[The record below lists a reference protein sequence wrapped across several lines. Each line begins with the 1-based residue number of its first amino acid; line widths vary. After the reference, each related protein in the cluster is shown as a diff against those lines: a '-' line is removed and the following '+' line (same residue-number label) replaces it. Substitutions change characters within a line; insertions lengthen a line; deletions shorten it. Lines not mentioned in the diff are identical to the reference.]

1 MTGFDDRGAVL
12 VSEER
17 HVLRVT
23 LNRPEQHNGITGEL
37 LAAVHEALD
46 RAERSP
52 DCRLVVLEG
61 AGGVF
66 STGMDFAEAS
76 RDGGGPDEVAAQ
88 GGELF
93 YGLLKRFTTCPR
105 VIVSVVDGRAVGGG
119 VGLAAAG
126 DFVLATERSSFSLP
140 EALWG
145 LLPACVLPFLI
156 RRVGFQPAYAMTL
169 STLPVS
175 AAEAAR
181 VRLVDELTDEPQR
194 AVRRLGNRV
203 AKLDV
208 SVIRDMKDYFRRL
221 WILNEDTER
230 TAVAEFSRMM
240 SSPLVRGRI
249 GDFAAHQRFPW
260 ESPQHAG
267 GGERQA

>member
-1 MTGFDDRGAVL
+1 
-12 VSEER
+12 
-17 HVLRVT
+17 
-23 LNRPEQHNGITGEL
+23 
-37 LAAVHEALD
+37 
-46 RAERSP
+46 
-52 DCRLVVLEG
+52 
-61 AGGVF
+61 
-66 STGMDFAEAS
+66 MDFTEAS
-76 RDGGGPDEVAAQ
+76 RDGYEGNEVAAH
-88 GGELF
+88 GGEVF

-105 VIVSVVDGRAVGGG
+105 VIASVVDGRAVGGG

-126 DFVLATERSSFSLP
+126 DFVFATPRSSFSLP
-140 EALWG
+140 EGLWG

-169 STLPVS
+169 STLPVP

-181 VRLVDELTDEPQR
+181 TRLVDELTDDPR
-194 AVRRLGNRV
+194 LAVRRLSNRV

-208 SVIRDMKDYFRRL
+208 SVIQNMKDYFRQL
-221 WILNEDTER
+221 WILGEDTER
-230 TAVAEFSRMM
+230 TAVAEFARMM

-267 GGERQA
+267 GGEQQA